1 MMIESAATFETRG
14 MGREKGLRAF
24 DEYSALR
31 STTVRGAA

>member
-14 MGREKGLRAF
+14 MGRGTGLRAF

-31 STTVRGAA
+31 TTTVRGAA